1 MVKWEYQNKLG
12 YLENSVAREPCKQRT
27 ACNQFLLLIFLLFQ
41 FKIVVNVDEI
51 VIYLLLVH
59 EHKTVEKPVFIALII
74 VVDIIIALMIER
86 KIKFSAINPK
96 EYYCKPSVLH
106 ILIITANLIFSI
118 AVFVPQVFSDSV
130 LIDAIFITIWYYCI
144 DVYVFTYIYFNV
156 PKRKYAIRYI
166 KKIFCPPKFRMLPT
180 HQDSQ

>member
-1 MVKWEYQNKLG
+1 M
-12 YLENSVAREPCKQRT
+12 
-27 ACNQFLLLIFLLFQ
+27 LLLLFQ
-41 FKIVVNVDEI
+41 FNIVVNVDEI

-59 EHKTVEKPVFIALII
+59 ERKTVKKPVFIALII

-106 ILIITANLIFSI
+106 ILIIMANIIFSI
-118 AVFVPQVFSDSV
+118 GIFVPQVFSDSG
-130 LIDAIFITIWYYCI
+130 LSDAIFITIWYYCI

-156 PKRKYAIRYI
+156 PKRKYAVRYI
-166 KKIFCPPKFRMLPT
+166 KKIFCPPKFRLLPMPLNF
-180 HQDSQ
+180 Q